1 MSKQLDPPGNI
12 ILLRGACLWLLAAL
26 VLAWCM
32 VGLFVDAPYIKSIFP
47 GKFSRLLQ
55 GHIDFL
61 LMTALILGIFATK
74 TLLPW
79 HVRWAMVIGA
89 FTNSSLFVLMAMF
102 PAIDSA
108 TPPTGFFPSLYNV
121 YLYSSLVLTSY
132 GFGKAAVLILLST
145 FDAGSPERDSG
156 LGPASARTP
165 SEWVVAQYKRAAVSR
180 FLSPA
185 RRFAMRRR
193 LAQIVAPASGHD
205 ALLLWMIFT
214 GLSVFGALL
223 LWFYGLAQ
231 KMLDADPTHISLLIV
246 ALYVATSLHCLY
258 RAKALS
264 REAID
269 GEKVARV
276 IRGQANDKQANDNQ
290 ANGKLPRCAVASYIG
305 DLRAKAERAHSEN
318 VDPAILLRV
327 LAERLRG
334 SNDFGA
340 FASDSLM
347 KLGLFGTIVGFII
360 MLAPMASLDPENTTA
375 VKTSM
380 GLMSEGMAVAM
391 YTTLTGLVGSLL
403 VKLQYLI
410 VDSAASRIFTSAVEL
425 TEVHITPTLRPSLDI
440 AA

>member
-1 MSKQLDPPGNI
+1 MSKQFDPPGNI
-12 ILLRGACLWLLAAL
+12 ILLRGACLWLLMAL
-26 VLAWCM
+26 LLAWCM
-32 VGLFVDAPYIKSIFP
+32 VGLFVDAPYLKSIFS

-61 LMTALILGIFATK
+61 LMTALILGVYATK

-79 HVRWAMVIGA
+79 HVRWAMVVGA

-102 PAIDSA
+102 PAIDSP
-108 TPPTGFFPSLYNV
+108 TPPSGFFPGLYKV
-121 YLYSSLVLTSY
+121 YLYASLVLTSY
-132 GFGKAAVLILLST
+132 GFGRAAVLILLST
-145 FDAGSPERDSG
+145 FDADDPEPVRRFA
-156 LGPASARTP
+156 PAPAPTP
-165 SEWVVAQYKRAAVSR
+165 SGWLVARYQKSAVSR
-180 FLSPA
+180 LLSPA

-205 ALLLWMIFT
+205 PLLLWIIFT
-214 GLSVFGALL
+214 GLSIFGFVL

-231 KMLDADPTHISLLIV
+231 KMLDADYTHISLLIV
-246 ALYVATSLHCLY
+246 VLYIATSLHCLY
-258 RAKALS
+258 RAKTLS

-269 GEKVARV
+269 GEKTGRV
-276 IRGQANDKQANDNQ
+276 VRGRASD
-290 ANGKLPRCAVASYIG
+290 KLPRCAVASYIG
-305 DLRAKAERAHSEN
+305 DLKAKAERTHSEN

-334 SNDFGA
+334 SNDFGS

-425 TEVHITPTLRPSLDI
+425 TEVHVTPSLRRSLDI

>member
-12 ILLRGACLWLLAAL
+12 VLLRGACLWLLVAL

-32 VGLFVDAPYIKSIFP
+32 VGLFVGVPHLDSIFS

-61 LMTALILGIFATK
+61 LMTALILGVYSTK
-74 TLLPW
+74 TSLPW
-79 HVRWAMVIGA
+79 HVRWAMVVGA
-89 FTNSSLFVLMAMF
+89 FTNSSLFVLLAIF
-102 PAIDSA
+102 PAIDSP
-108 TPPTGFFPSLYNV
+108 TPPSGFFPGLYKV

-145 FDAGSPERDSG
+145 FEEDDRDRASRSAPGAVRDPSG
-156 LGPASARTP
+156 WPKS
-165 SEWVVAQYKRAAVSR
+165 QYSR
-180 FLSPA
+180 SLISRLLAPA
-185 RRFAMRRR
+185 RQRAIRRR

-205 ALLLWMIFT
+205 PLLLWMIYT
-214 GLSVFGALL
+214 GLSIFVFVL

-231 KMLDADPTHISLLIV
+231 RMLDADPTHISLLIV

-269 GEKVARV
+269 GERVARV
-276 IRGQANDKQANDNQ
+276 IRGQEND
-290 ANGKLPRCAVASYIG
+290 KLPRCAVASYIG
-305 DLRAKAERAHSEN
+305 DLRAKAARAHSED

-334 SNDFGA
+334 SNDFGS

-425 TEVHITPTLRPSLDI
+425 TEVHITPTLRRSLDI